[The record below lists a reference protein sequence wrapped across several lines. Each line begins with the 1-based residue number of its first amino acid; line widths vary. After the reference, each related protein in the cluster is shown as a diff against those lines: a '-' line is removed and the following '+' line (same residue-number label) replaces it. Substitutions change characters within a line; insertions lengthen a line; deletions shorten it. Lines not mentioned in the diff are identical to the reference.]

1 MDLLLESPL
10 AVGALGLLLI
20 TLAAIVYTQT
30 GSKGSFGFL
39 ALAVLL
45 SVGGVVLE
53 RSYLTPREQ
62 VRAAVGEL
70 LQSVEANDLARVL
83 TLIDPGAIDMRADA
97 EVLMPMFKV
106 ESAGEGGEVTV
117 ELPADPAIEGAVA
130 TAKLKPIIKVQ
141 HLQTGTTAA
150 YFDDLD
156 LDLVRRGD
164 RWLLSGYQPA
174 DDWREGTA
182 KLGR

>member
-10 AVGALGLLLI
+10 AVSALGVLLI

-30 GSKGSFGFL
+30 GTKGAQGLL

-45 SVGGVVLE
+45 TVGGVALE

-62 VRAAVGEL
+62 VLQTVGEL
-70 LQSVEANDLARVL
+70 FQSVESNDLASVL
-83 TLIDPGAIDMRADA
+83 ALIDPGAVEMRSDA

-117 ELPADPAIEGAVA
+117 EMPSDPTAEGATA
-130 TAKLKPIIKVQ
+130 TATLKPIIKVQ
-141 HLQTGTTAA
+141 HLQTGATAA

-156 LDLVRRGD
+156 LELVRRGD
-164 RWLLSGYQPA
+164 RWLLSSYAPA
-174 DDWREGTA
+174 EDWREGAA
-182 KLGR
+182 KLSR